1 MYAEKVK
8 EKAAWFDE
16 QERDRIFGFIQ
27 ECLTDMG
34 IDSKEIHMD
43 SLLVSEFGMNSI
55 DLADLTFRLEDRY
68 KISIPRNG
76 IRESVRD
83 IIPDEEFSKGG
94 RITDKGLVLLKE
106 MFGGDVKGIIRP
118 GLHIHDLSELLSVG
132 AFVYMTMKQLLRKSS
147 LNNDYN
153 EVDSS
158 DSKAKSCD
166 YRAGAGHAKRHD
178 P

>member
-1 MYAEKVK
+1 MYAKKMK

-27 ECLTDMG
+27 ECLTEMG
-34 IDSKEIHMD
+34 IDPGEIRMD
-43 SLLVSEFGMNSI
+43 TLLISELGMNSI

-68 KISIPRNG
+68 KISIPRSG
-76 IRESVRD
+76 IRESIRE

-118 GLHIHDLSELLSVG
+118 GLHVHELSEILSIG
-132 AFVYMTMKQLLRKSS
+132 AFVYMTMSQLLRKSS
-147 LNNDYN
+147 M
-153 EVDSS
+153 
-158 DSKAKSCD
+158 SKEEDPLPLS
-166 YRAGAGHAKRHD
+166 HD
-178 P
+178 PEEIRT